1 MTVRPLLPFGRF
13 AFSLATNYL
22 RRMILTQMEVPSL
35 HLGQD
40 RWWREQRSPVCCWQ
54 GHSSLEVFILDL
66 GPEPWAEPGQN
77 KWCTE
82 REWEVIGINSSV
94 TVSRRGL
101 GLVTQRRGAGAHHA
115 VAENVRDHYPK
126 ETE

>member
-1 MTVRPLLPFGRF
+1 MTDDSDSDGSPSPTPLP
-13 AFSLATNYL
+13 
-22 RRMILTQMEVPSL
+22 PSGT
-35 HLGQD
+35 GQVV
-40 RWWREQRSPVCCWQ
+40 EGAESPVCCWQ

-101 GLVTQRRGAGAHHA
+101 GLVTQRRGAGSHHA